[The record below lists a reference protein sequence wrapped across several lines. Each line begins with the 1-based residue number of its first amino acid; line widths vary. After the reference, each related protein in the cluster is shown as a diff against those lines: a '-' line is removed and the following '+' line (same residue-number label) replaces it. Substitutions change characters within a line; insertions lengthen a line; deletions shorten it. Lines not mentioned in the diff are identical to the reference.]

1 MAVIR
6 NNIGCICGKGTI
18 YKLVI
23 VMVGSK
29 KDCMA
34 CEGALSIRPHS
45 PARSTD
51 QHPINDPSPP
61 SPFGRNHGVGSTDH
75 FQEPA
80 VFTMI
85 HYYFHS
91 HFIYLDK

>member
-1 MAVIR
+1 MY
-6 NNIGCICGKGTI
+6 KKTI
-18 YKLVI
+18 ITILLAI
-23 VMVGSK
+23 VAK
-29 KDCMA
+29 
-34 CEGALSIRPHS
+34 
-45 PARSTD
+45 
-51 QHPINDPSPP
+51 
-61 SPFGRNHGVGSTDH
+61 NHGVGSTDH